1 MREGGECVQVAVL
14 RDMAEQCPSAR
25 GKECG
30 GQPKCSIRTERWQR
44 IREVGIW
51 SALQAWPLA
60 SSPSFQCS
68 VRENVRT
75 NTHTACRTTLCH
87 PPMHRRRKGE
97 ECCQTTCGEH
107 PTVPDPPGSDTAGAA
122 GGTSLRH
129 GGPLP
134 PAATPAA
141 QGCTALPG
149 AGARPAGA
157 PPPATNS
164 GGGGTRRCVCC
175 SASWGGQQKKRHRGS
190 QNPKPD
196 TSNLWGWLWR
206 RTRRGR
212 GGAPQPQCP
221 PAQEQ
226 ARPGPCA
233 GASARLPRAPRRRR
247 SCRSGR
253 SPRGAGSRR

>member
-1 MREGGECVQVAVL
+1 MRSGGSPERHGRAVS
-14 RDMAEQCPSAR
+14 QCSWQGVR
-25 GKECG
+25 GPAKMFD
-30 GQPKCSIRTERWQR
+30 PN
-44 IREVGIW
+44 REVAKNSRGGHMECLED
-51 SALQAWPLA
+51 LQAWPLA

-75 NTHTACRTTLCH
+75 NTHTTTACRTTPCH

-149 AGARPAGA
+149 AGARPAGGPTA
-157 PPPATNS
+157 GHKQRGRRDKEVRLLLRVL
-164 GGGGTRRCVCC
+164 GGGNRKKKAPRFAKPKAGHKQFVGLVVEADQAREGRGPPTPMPS
-175 SASWGGQQKKRHRGS
+175 SAGAGQARAV
-190 QNPKPD
+190 
-196 TSNLWGWLWR
+196 
-206 RTRRGR
+206 RRGL
-212 GGAPQPQCP
+212 
-221 PAQEQ
+221 
-226 ARPGPCA
+226 RPTPTGP
-233 GASARLPRAPRRRR
+233 
-247 SCRSGR
+247 
-253 SPRGAGSRR
+253 